1 MRLTTRRS
9 RQLALTGFAAAL
21 FSASWLAA
29 PVAADTTPDP
39 RVESASISR
48 TSETLPGSDTP
59 LPVAAAGLLVGS
71 AGLAWLVRRST
82 PSPT

>member
-9 RQLALTGFAAAL
+9 SQLVLVGFAAAL
-21 FSASWLAA
+21 FSVAGLAA

-39 RVESASISR
+39 RVETATISR
-48 TSETLPGSDTP
+48 PSETLPGRDTP

-71 AGLAWLVRRST
+71 AGLAWLVRRSA
-82 PSPT
+82 PSAA